1 MYEEHSLLAKELQLL
16 INKLKM
22 NEPVDNLLFDM
33 AYIVRCGFR
42 RMHAHF
48 NRIVF
53 GWKPKRIP
61 PPLDVQYNTLAA
73 AYSGSTHQK

>member
-33 AYIVRCGFR
+33 AEHVGLEEFYQFALGHINCEKVVG
-42 RMHAHF
+42 
-48 NRIVF
+48 I
-53 GWKPKRIP
+53 
-61 PPLDVQYNTLAA
+61 
-73 AYSGSTHQK
+73 